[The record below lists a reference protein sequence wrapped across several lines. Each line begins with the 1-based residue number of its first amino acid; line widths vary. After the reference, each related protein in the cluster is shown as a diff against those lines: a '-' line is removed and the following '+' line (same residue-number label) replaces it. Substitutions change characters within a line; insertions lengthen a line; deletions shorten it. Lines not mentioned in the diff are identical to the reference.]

1 MREFKMF
8 WRKMGQFG
16 LGLIGILITWA
27 MLSGALSAAE
37 ALQTQMITV
46 CPKGCDYSKIQEAID
61 AAEMEAGSGLAS
73 RHRHM
78 KVEAGTGL
86 GAVLRVRGRSLNPDL
101 RLPCSASF
109 REWVGVIPK
118 PGRSGLR
125 PSDREEV

>member
-78 KVEAGTGL
+78 KVEGRDGL
-86 GAVLRVRGRSLNPDL
+86 GS
-101 RLPCSASF
+101 C
-109 REWVGVIPK
+109 PK
-118 PGRSGLR
+118 GQGSELEP
-125 PSDREEV
+125 